1 MLGMVGKPFSMHLR
15 LFQFNDLGRCVI
27 GLYRFLIMA
36 VSSAIVCT
44 ADRLSQEFD
53 EFSYV

>member
-1 MLGMVGKPFSMHLR
+1 MVGKPFSMHLC

-27 GLYRFLIMA
+27 GLYRFLIMT

-44 ADRLSQEFD
+44 ADPLSQEFD
-53 EFSYV
+53 EFS